1 MGGDRKV
8 SGLIRAST
16 QDSVLNRQR
25 TQYRGIEMIS
35 GG

>member
-1 MGGDRKV
+1 MGGDRKA

-25 TQYRGIEMIS
+25 TKYRGIAMIS
-35 GG
+35 DG